1 MCSNSSCAQWTCGS
15 SGCGWECITTSGDQE
30 SLDNEKGEDNGGKI
44 LGVASA
50 PHHGEP
56 HKRGGKTHKR
66 GGPPGSYIAEEVQV
80 YDDDSWYWDDGYC
93 GGSYKWTC
101 GSSGCG
107 WECITSGDQESLDN
121 EKGEDSDGK
130 IPKYLRSVIS

>member
-1 MCSNSSCAQWTCGS
+1 MNMN
-15 SGCGWECITTSGDQE
+15 TTFLALIFMMLTG
-30 SLDNEKGEDNGGKI
+30 LT
-44 LGVASA
+44 SA
-50 PHHGEP
+50 HVG
-56 HKRGGKTHKR
+56 GGKTHK
-66 GGPPGSYIAEEVQV
+66 GGPPGIAEEVQV